1 MAKKYKTFTINE
13 MTASLGAEVAGLDI
27 SKKLSKPALRELN
40 QAWLEHQVLFF
51 RDQPLTPE
59 QHVTFTKN
67 FGGTSRS
74 GLYANFGWLSKC
86 ICSRIPR
93 SL

>member
-13 MTASLGAEVAGLDI
+13 MTASLGAEVVGLDI
-27 SKKLSKPALRELN
+27 SRKLSKPALRELN

-51 RDQPLTPE
+51 RDQSLTPE

-67 FGGTSRS
+67 YGELQGP
-74 GLYANFGWLSKC
+74 G
-86 ICSRIPR
+86 
-93 SL
+93 